1 MPCVTSTSSPSRRP
15 VVTGTATALPTP
27 CALASRT
34 STTLSPEA
42 EVWIA
47 VSGSTTALS
56 VAGNTSAAVAYM
68 PDCSTWSGLGSRA
81 CTVALRVW
89 LSTRGSMELTLA
101 SNTRPGT
108 ASTLTCTVA
117 PGASLGRSCCGS
129 VKFTYNGSSCVNVA
143 TGSPAFRYWP
153 TLTRRM
159 PIWPANGAWTRFCS
173 MRASSCRTAATAW
186 AASALRCSSTCAT
199 RRRWAP
205 IPRAPQLQQRE
216 IGFGRGGRAVGL
228 LGRVE
233 QLDQRGPFLDGL
245 PGREVNGG
253 HASRRIRRQHDFAH
267 GLQTADRPQRTGDAA
282 RLGLDNRDQ
291 ERRPF
296 PGLATPARAARQP
309 YKPPDTSARPTRL
322 MTKGRMRITPVRR
335 LPALG
340 RRMPGRP
347 RRYSY
352 HA

>member
-1 MPCVTSTSSPSRRP
+1 
-15 VVTGTATALPTP
+15 
-27 CALASRT
+27 
-34 STTLSPEA
+34 
-42 EVWIA
+42 
-47 VSGSTTALS
+47 
-56 VAGNTSAAVAYM
+56 
-68 PDCSTWSGLGSRA
+68 
-81 CTVALRVW
+81 
-89 LSTRGSMELTLA
+89 MELTLA

-186 AASALRCSSTCAT
+186 AASALRCSSTS
-199 RRRWAP
+199 RDSAP
-205 IPRAPQLQQRE
+205 LGANPASAAIAAARNRPC
-216 IGFGRGGRAVGL
+216 RGGRAVGL

-309 YKPPDTSARPTRL
+309 PDTSARPTRL

-340 RRMPGRP
+340 GGCRGRP

>member
-186 AASALRCSSTCAT
+186 AASALRCSSTSRDSAPLGANPCE
-199 RRRWAP
+199 RRNCSSAKS
-205 IPRAPQLQQRE
+205 ALAE
-216 IGFGRGGRAVGL
+216 A
-228 LGRVE
+228 
-233 QLDQRGPFLDGL
+233 
-245 PGREVNGG
+245 
-253 HASRRIRRQHDFAH
+253 
-267 GLQTADRPQRTGDAA
+267 AA
-282 RLGLDNRDQ
+282 RSACSGASNNW
-291 ERRPF
+291 
-296 PGLATPARAARQP
+296 
-309 YKPPDTSARPTRL
+309 TSAAPSLT
-322 MTKGRMRITPVRR
+322 VC
-335 LPALG
+335 PAVK
-340 RRMPGRP
+340 
-347 RRYSY
+347 
-352 HA
+352 

>member
-1 MPCVTSTSSPSRRP
+1 MASAPLILTTAPGGRRFCPAVTTRSPAWMPCVTSTSSPSRRP

-186 AASALRCSSTCAT
+186 AASALRCSSTS
-199 RRRWAP
+199 RDSAP
-205 IPRAPQLQQRE
+205 
-216 IGFGRGGRAVGL
+216 
-228 LGRVE
+228 LGAN
-233 QLDQRGPFLDGL
+233 P
-245 PGREVNGG
+245 
-253 HASRRIRRQHDFAH
+253 ASAAIA
-267 GLQTADRPQRTGDAA
+267 AA
-282 RLGLDNRDQ
+282 RNRPWP
-291 ERRPF
+291 RRPR
-296 PGLATPARAARQP
+296 GRPARARRTAGP
-309 YKPPDTSARPTRL
+309 ARP
-322 MTKGRMRITPVRR
+322 
-335 LPALG
+335 LP
-340 RRMPGRP
+340 
-347 RRYSY
+347 
-352 HA
+352 